1 MPPTHRTAERI
12 DTGSLAPVDL
22 LPFNE
27 YVRSLNR
34 KRMSAGVLLRDATGR
49 VLLVEPSYKP
59 HWDIPGGS
67 VDAGEAPW
75 TTAARE
81 LREELGIRRPLGP
94 PIVIDYVPTNDRMP
108 EGVAFI
114 FDGGITT
121 DAEVRGL
128 SLSDPEI
135 LSARLH
141 TLEEAAEKVKPS
153 LARRLAVALD
163 VAVTGGLAL
172 CENGERAAR

>member
-1 MPPTHRTAERI
+1 M
-12 DTGSLAPVDL
+12 DL